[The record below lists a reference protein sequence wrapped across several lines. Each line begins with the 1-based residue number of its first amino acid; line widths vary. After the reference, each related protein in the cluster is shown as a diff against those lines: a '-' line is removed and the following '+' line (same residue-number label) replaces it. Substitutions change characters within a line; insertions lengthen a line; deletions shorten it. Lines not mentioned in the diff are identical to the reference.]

1 MRTRVAITG
10 LGAVSPLGNSVEE
23 TWAALLRGHSGIG
36 RISRFDSSALPC
48 RIAGEVRR
56 FRPVPGLSV
65 KAARR
70 LDPFTLYALAACD
83 EAFRQAGLHRSPWR
97 RERAGVVVGTSRG
110 GISTLEA
117 NGAAYATSGYRG
129 LSPFLTVSS
138 LINQAPALICMQYG
152 IRGPSLAVST
162 ACASGAHA
170 LAEATRMIRS
180 GDAELVITGGAEA
193 PVTPLVIGGFS
204 RARALSRRNGAPEK
218 ACRPFDAGRDGFV
231 VSEGAGILVLESF
244 EHAAGRGAAIL
255 GEVLGAGL
263 STDAYHVTAPDPAA
277 VGMAAAIDA
286 ALSDAG
292 VGPEEID
299 LINAHGTGTRLNDR
313 IEALAL
319 QKTLGGRSA
328 SIPVCAIKSMT
339 GHLLGASGALEAIAS
354 VRSIQEN
361 RVPPV
366 LNLDHPDPDCP
377 LHFVRDAVL
386 TTTID
391 TVLSASFAF
400 GGANAV
406 LLLRSAAGL

>member
-23 TWAALLRGHSGIG
+23 TWTALLQGRSGIG
-36 RISRFDSSALPC
+36 RITRFDPSALPC
-48 RIAGEVRR
+48 RIAGEVRH
-56 FRPVPGLSV
+56 FGPVPGLSA

-70 LDPFTLYALAACD
+70 LDPFVLYALAACD
-83 EAFRQAGLHRSPWR
+83 EAFRQAGLDRSPWR
-97 RERAGVVVGTSRG
+97 PERAGVVVGTSRG

-117 NGAAYATSGYRG
+117 NSAAYGTSGYRG

-152 IRGPSLAVST
+152 IHGPSMAVST

-170 LAEATRMIRS
+170 MAEALRIIRS
-180 GDAELVITGGAEA
+180 GDADLVITGGAEA

-204 RARALSRRNGAPEK
+204 RARALSRRNSAPEE
-218 ACRPFDAGRDGFV
+218 ACRPFDTSRDGFV

-244 EHAAGRGAAIL
+244 EHAKARGAAIL
-255 GEVLGAGL
+255 GEALGVGL
-263 STDAYHVTAPDPAA
+263 STDAYHVTAPEPGGA
-277 VGMAAAIDA
+277 GMAQAIGA
-286 ALSDAG
+286 ALRDAG
-292 VGPEEID
+292 VGPDEID

-319 QKTLGGRSA
+319 QKALGAKGSE
-328 SIPVCAIKSMT
+328 IHVCAIKSMT
-339 GHLLGASGALEAIAS
+339 GHLLGASGALEAIVS
-354 VRSIQEN
+354 VRSAREN

-366 LNLDHPDPDCP
+366 LNLDRPDPDCP
-377 LHFVRDAVL
+377 LHFVREEAL
-386 TTTID
+386 TVRVD

-406 LLLRSAAGL
+406 LVLRSAAAI